1 MFLIAPPLK
10 LHDIQKRPPNLC
22 ICFRP
27 FFFSLNS
34 QSAAQLSDDELPAD
48 VDLNDPFFAE
58 EIGKIDGNMEG
69 EKKEGRQ
76 KKNRKKKAAIH
87 ESEEDKQRKV
97 KRRETAQHRRLPF

>member
-1 MFLIAPPLK
+1 M
-10 LHDIQKRPPNLC
+10 
-22 ICFRP
+22 ICRKDLPICAFV
-27 FFFSLNS
+27 FQHFFSLNS

-58 EIGKIDGNMEG
+58 EIGKIDGNVQG

-76 KKNRKKKAAIH
+76 KKNRRKKAAIQ

-97 KRRETAQHRRLPF
+97 KDSTAR